1 MLTYAQ
7 AKIRIVKTDGKLL
20 VAAFNPFINVATDHL
35 AGARNGAEV
44 ARVHGTGKISLALC
58 RKVPVGMGKGA
69 AHADHNAS

>member
-1 MLTYAQ
+1 MSNYCELLNRRDARY
-7 AKIRIVKTDGKLL
+7 VL

-35 AGARNGAEV
+35 AGARNGAKV